1 MDRLSLE
8 EKSRPR
14 PTPTLLIIHKFD
26 RLIILV
32 LLGNTNKAGESSQRM
47 DGEYSTA
54 NCAESKSNVSK
65 WLGKKLR
72 IEMSDG
78 RIVEG
83 EFMCTD
89 SVPNIILSG
98 TKERWKGESEI
109 RTIGLTM
116 ISGRHICS
124 IHLLTEYDDNQVDSV
139 DTDPSSDTDP
149 HCLETVRLL

>member
-1 MDRLSLE
+1 
-8 EKSRPR
+8 
-14 PTPTLLIIHKFD
+14 
-26 RLIILV
+26 
-32 LLGNTNKAGESSQRM
+32 M

-98 TKERWKGESEI
+98 TKVS
-109 RTIGLTM
+109 LTLIVNM
-116 ISGRHICS
+116 IIIS
-124 IHLLTEYDDNQVDSV
+124 
-139 DTDPSSDTDP
+139 
-149 HCLETVRLL
+149 HCLVILALKSK